1 MRSEK
6 EMMNLILSIASEDER
21 ILAVYMNGSRVNR
34 NAPKDLFQDY
44 DIVYVVEN
52 TAPFVEEREWLDQF
66 GKRLLMQEPAQHD
79 EALGKNVNAD
89 RSYTYLMLLAD
100 GNRIDLHVET
110 IASMRDE
117 YENDSLT
124 IALLDKRGILPDIP
138 PASDRN
144 YRVKKP
150 TEAEFLTS
158 CNEFWW
164 CLQNVVKGI
173 WRDELPYAK
182 EMFDGVVR
190 VPLNHMTSWWIQQNQ
205 NAPVATGKMGKYF
218 KCFLPETLWEQY
230 KHTYSG
236 PSYEDF
242 WRSLFIACDLFSTLA
257 RDVASQ
263 LTYPYN
269 EEEEKHMLLYIRQVQ
284 SLSKEATEIF
294 KRTASEQE

>member
-6 EMMNLILSIASEDER
+6 EMMNLILSVASEDER
-21 ILAVYMNGSRVNR
+21 ILAVYMNGSRTNK

-52 TAPFVEEREWLDQF
+52 TAPFVQKRAWLNQF

-79 EALGKNVNAD
+79 EALGRNVNVD

-110 IASMRDE
+110 IASMKEGYR
-117 YENDSLT
+117 NDSLT
-124 IALLDKRGILPDIP
+124 IPLLDKRGILPDIA
-138 PASDRN
+138 PASDKD

-150 TEAEFLTS
+150 SEAEFLTS

-190 VPLNHMTSWWIQQNQ
+190 IPLNHMTSWWIQQNQ
-205 NAPVATGKMGKYF
+205 SAPVATGKMGKYF
-218 KCFLPETLWEQY
+218 KRFLPEPLWEQY

-236 PSYEDF
+236 PSHEDF
-242 WRSLFIACDLFSTLA
+242 WRSLFTACDLFSTLA

-269 EEEEKHMLLYIRQVQ
+269 EEEEKHMLLYLRRVQ

-294 KRTASEQE
+294 